1 MARYPFFNY
10 YLNNL
15 SNEDV
20 TKLYSEVKEWGS
32 ILIRELDKRDL
43 DLDTKP
49 SNTILTVTTVTHLS
63 KPKKGDI
70 AYSVSTGKFKGY
82 VSLGAET
89 SWQNLN

>member
-20 TKLYSEVKEWGS
+20 SKLYGEVKEWGS

-43 DLDTKP
+43 DLENKP
-49 SNTILTVTTVTHLS
+49 SNNILTVTTVTQLT

-70 AYSVSTGKFKGY
+70 AYSTSTGKFKGY

>member
-49 SNTILTVTTVTHLS
+49 SNTILTVTTVTQLS

>member
-10 YLNNL
+10 YINDL
-15 SNEDV
+15 SDDNIL
-20 TKLYSEVKEWGS
+20 KLYNEMKNWGS
-32 ILIRELDKRDL
+32 ILVRELDKRDL
-43 DLDTKP
+43 DVDTKP
-49 SNTILTVTTVTHLS
+49 ANTVLTATTVTQLS

-70 AYSVSTGKFKGY
+70 AYSVSSGKFKGY